1 MSTVQMGLAAPHPPQ
16 AEFLEHLPAGRACI
30 PRSGERDGA
39 SKCRVQLVGEAL
51 RSAPPPPW
59 QVPTLSGPGAADEGA
74 GEGEG
79 KLVASPVLQGLHTG
93 GCAPVTCKL
102 FH

>member
-1 MSTVQMGLAAPHPPQ
+1 MGPPN
-16 AEFLEHLPAGRACI
+16 AVSSLWERP
-30 PRSGERDGA
+30 SG
-39 SKCRVQLVGEAL
+39 VP
-51 RSAPPPPW
+51 PPPPW